1 LEIGQEIGIMD
12 KLKETKVYAT
22 GRRKGAIARVWLS
35 EGTGKITV
43 NDVSLLEYF
52 GREIL
57 KMVIE
62 HPLEVTEMLGKVDI
76 MATVS
81 GGGKSG
87 QAGAMRLGISRALVE
102 NDSALKSPLRKA
114 GLITRDPREKER
126 KKYGLA
132 GARKRYQ
139 YSKR

>member
-1 LEIGQEIGIMD
+1 MD
-12 KLKETKVYAT
+12 KVKETKIYAT
-22 GRRKGAIARVWLS
+22 GRRKGAIARVWLWS
-35 EGTGKITV
+35 GSGKITV
-43 NDVSLLEYF
+43 NKASLVDYF

-62 HPLEVTEMLGKVDI
+62 QPLEVTNMLGKVDI
-76 MATVS
+76 SATVC

-87 QAGAMRLGISRALVE
+87 QAGAMRLGISKALVLS
-102 NDSALKSPLRKA
+102 DAALKSALRDA
-114 GLITRDPREKER
+114 GLFTRDPREKER

-132 GARKRYQ
+132 GARKRFQ

>member
-1 LEIGQEIGIMD
+1 MD

-35 EGTGKITV
+35 PGSGNITV
-43 NDVSLLEYF
+43 NKVSLLDYF

-57 KMVIE
+57 RMVIE
-62 HPLEVTEMLGKVDI
+62 QPLEVTNTLGKVDVI
-76 MATVS
+76 ATVK

-87 QAGAMRLGISRALVE
+87 QAGAMRLGISRALVQSDE
-102 NDSALKSPLRKA
+102 SLKSALREA
-114 GLITRDPREKER
+114 GLMTRDPREKER